1 MRTLDYNINSDK
13 NGGKVTGFNYSRSLN
28 ELVGSWNATVAGGTF
43 KAGNSISF
51 DNVMTDGIITRAYK
65 DSTGLWHIEGKDAG
79 VKLMKSTPDI
89 LELPTG
95 NAFAVINYLADYC
108 EMPLSMSGTGLS
120 GFNVR
125 SVVSG
130 STCAE
135 AILELT
141 MLSGLIAYIDNNGRL
156 NIASPSKNTPSFS
169 NIIDDSGSDID
180 LDGYATQILVNLT
193 RRKWE
198 DKEESTPGSEVI
210 YYSGS
215 TPSRTPEQK
224 TYSGTFSNGSY
235 SMIMLEPFDVIK
247 KLETTITENGITLKT
262 IEEHDYEH
270 KSKVIWREDQE
281 YVLFAFIETG
291 YTLTKTAESVFNGV
305 TFKETTTETL
315 DRDLTVFDAIGVPE
329 DWEGQIDMVDEE
341 TITRSTVREGGKT
354 PTENMPSYSPPFDS
368 QVVRTFHRGIRG
380 KSLVCNETETTY
392 EARQIGSISPVKING
407 ELVPHFMLGSNLAI
421 QTHSTPQWVPIKTYR
436 TYYEQYDDD
445 GECKVSTRS
454 EYCDEGSEWLTA
466 NALSDTGDEDLNEYE
481 KAYAK
486 FSQQSHGLEVSV
498 GSSQISSSWQF
509 LELQGRTR
517 SYENI
522 EDKTN
527 LGDIS
532 AWYDNGEYINSQVCP
547 HYNSK
552 QCSVYMLAGDNTK
565 NCTELNSY
573 GLFPMRF
580 NFRSCPR
587 AIAALNLAREQDSA
601 QVEAPIIG
609 TASVKTGA
617 KVGYQRDI
625 YIDEIISDEQAQTIA
640 NNIAAN
646 ILAVKGTKGIRKT
659 VTIPYDAS
667 YIPNGSIIEVSHDW
681 ENLQTSVTY
690 LDDGDIPEFMI
701 SQSVSGIA
709 SFVLARENARQ
720 NIPQYG
726 SVVSYSDG
734 YALVK
739 IGNSTVSC
747 TTKLKNLGV
756 NDIVLVAFVAGNKVR
771 GQVIARL

>member
-1 MRTLDYNINSDK
+1 
-13 NGGKVTGFNYSRSLN
+13 
-28 ELVGSWNATVAGGTF
+28 
-43 KAGNSISF
+43 
-51 DNVMTDGIITRAYK
+51 
-65 DSTGLWHIEGKDAG
+65 
-79 VKLMKSTPDI
+79 
-89 LELPTG
+89 
-95 NAFAVINYLADYC
+95 
-108 EMPLSMSGTGLS
+108 
-120 GFNVR
+120 
-125 SVVSG
+125 
-130 STCAE
+130 
-135 AILELT
+135 
-141 MLSGLIAYIDNNGRL
+141 
-156 NIASPSKNTPSFS
+156 
-169 NIIDDSGSDID
+169 
-180 LDGYATQILVNLT
+180 
-193 RRKWE
+193 
-198 DKEESTPGSEVI
+198 
-210 YYSGS
+210 
-215 TPSRTPEQK
+215 
-224 TYSGTFSNGSY
+224 
-235 SMIMLEPFDVIK
+235 
-247 KLETTITENGITLKT
+247 
-262 IEEHDYEH
+262 
-270 KSKVIWREDQE
+270 
-281 YVLFAFIETG
+281 
-291 YTLTKTAESVFNGV
+291 
-305 TFKETTTETL
+305 
-315 DRDLTVFDAIGVPE
+315 
-329 DWEGQIDMVDEE
+329 
-341 TITRSTVREGGKT
+341 
-354 PTENMPSYSPPFDS
+354 MPSYSPPFDS

>member
-1 MRTLDYNINSDK
+1 MKTLNYNINSDK

-28 ELVGSWNATVAGGTF
+28 EFVGSWSATVAGGTF

-79 VKLMKSTPDI
+79 IKLMKSTPNI
-89 LELPTG
+89 SELPTG
-95 NAFAVINYLADYC
+95 NASVVINYLADYC
-108 EMPLSMSGTGLS
+108 EMPLSISGNGLS

-198 DKEESTPGSEVI
+198 DEEESTPSSGVI

-215 TPSRTPEQK
+215 TPSRIPKQK
-224 TYSGTFSNGSY
+224 TYSGTFSNGDY
-235 SMIMLEPFDVIK
+235 SMVMLEPFDVIER
-247 KLETTITENGITLKT
+247 LETTITENSVTLKT
-262 IEEHDYEH
+262 VENHNYEY

-281 YVLFAFIETG
+281 YVLFAYYEKG
-291 YTLTKTAESVFNGV
+291 YTLTKTAESTFNEV

-315 DRDLTVFDAIGVPE
+315 ERDLTVFDAVGVPE
-329 DWEGQIDMVDEE
+329 DWKGQINMVDEE
-341 TITRSTVREGGKT
+341 TLTRSTVREGGRT

-368 QVVRTFHRGIRG
+368 QIVRTFHRGIRG

-392 EARQIGSISPVKING
+392 EARQIGSISPVKIDG
-407 ELVPHFMLGSNLAI
+407 ELVPHFMLNSNLAI
-421 QTHSTPQWVPIKTYR
+421 QTHSTPKWVPIKTYR
-436 TYYEQYDDD
+436 TYYEQYNDD

-509 LELQGRTR
+509 LELQGRTKSTKQR
-517 SYENI
+517 GDDI
-522 EDKTN
+522 D
-527 LGDIS
+527 LGDTS
-532 AWYDNGEYINSQVCP
+532 TWYNNGEYVYSPICP
-547 HYNSK
+547 HYNQSTK
-552 QCSVYMLAGDNTK
+552 KCNVYTLAGEASD
-565 NCTELNSY
+565 E
-573 GLFPMRF
+573 
-580 NFRSCPR
+580 CPGRKYAWTVTWKPCER
-587 AIAALNLAREQDSA
+587 AIAALNLVREQDAA

-609 TASVKTGA
+609 TASIKASA

-625 YIDEIISDEQAQTIA
+625 YIDEIISDEQAQILA

-646 ILAVKGTKGIRKT
+646 ILTVKGTKGIRKT

-667 YIPNGSIIEVSHDW
+667 YVPNGSIIEVSHDW